1 MTDDLIKPDI
11 RKANDCPPLPAHASL
26 TDRLVYWLGLGLG
39 SGLPRRAP
47 GTWGTVGGLIV
58 AIPLMSLGFVPF
70 LIITLLSCII
80 GVWIC
85 GRTSDLMG
93 GHDDPHIVWDEWAG
107 MWITLLPFSLM
118 SFAELTFMSTDDIT
132 FWQFW
137 QYLTEPFS
145 IFSITLAFILFRFF
159 DIIKPPPIGWADK
172 KVAGGLGI
180 MLDDII
186 AGIMAAAVCFILMY
200 AVINYFTI
208 TQIEITEI
216 SFND

>member
-1 MTDDLIKPDI
+1 MTDHDLSKPDI
-11 RKANDCPPLPAHASL
+11 SKANDCPPLPANASL
-26 TDRLVYWLGLGLG
+26 LDRAVYWLGIGLG

-47 GTWGTVGGLIV
+47 GTWGSVGGLIV

-70 LIITLLSCII
+70 LIITLLSCVI
-80 GVWIC
+80 GIWIC

-107 MWITLLPFSLM
+107 IWITLLPFSYM
-118 SFAELTFMSTDDIT
+118 GVSVAS
-132 FWQFW
+132 FWQDIS
-137 QYLTEPFS
+137 QGLS
-145 IFSITLAFILFRFF
+145 IIALIIAFVLFRFF

-186 AGIMAAAVCFILMY
+186 AGVMAAAVWILVML
-200 AVINYFTI
+200 AMLL
-208 TQIEITEI
+208 
-216 SFND
+216 

>member
-1 MTDDLIKPDI
+1 MTDHDLVKPDI
-11 RKANDCPPLPAHASL
+11 RKANDCPPLPVNATML
-26 TDRLVYWLGLGLG
+26 DRAVYWLGIGLG

-58 AIPLMSLGFVPF
+58 AIPLLSLGFIPF

-80 GVWIC
+80 GIWIC

-107 MWITLLPFSLM
+107 IWITLLPLSYIGIAD
-118 SFAELTFMSTDDIT
+118 SN
-132 FWQFW
+132 FWQNIA
-137 QYLTEPFS
+137 QIST
-145 IFSITLAFILFRFF
+145 IVAIIIAFILFRFF

-186 AGIMAAAVCFILMY
+186 AGIMAAAVWVIVYTFI
-200 AVINYFTI
+200 FTLA
-208 TQIEITEI
+208 
-216 SFND
+216 D